1 MAEEA
6 HSASPSHC
14 APQIIKE
21 GSHVSKRILI
31 VEDDPSSLRFVSFTL
46 EQEGYEVL
54 TASNGLE
61 GLKKAREEKPDLL
74 VLDVML
80 PGLDGFEVCR
90 RLRADD
96 GMARLPVLMLSAKA
110 QEIDRTTGLKM
121 GADDY
126 LAKPAD
132 PGDIVERVA
141 NLLRGSTAG
150 V

>member
-1 MAEEA
+1 MAT
-6 HSASPSHC
+6 
-14 APQIIKE
+14 K
-21 GSHVSKRILI
+21 VLV
-31 VEDDPSSLRFVSFTL
+31 VEDDPAARRLVSFAL

-61 GLKKAREEKPDLL
+61 GLTKAQTERPEIL

-90 RLRADD
+90 RLRADTETA
-96 GMARLPVLMLSAKA
+96 GVLVLMLSAKA
-110 QEIDRTTGLKM
+110 QESDKTTGLKM

-132 PGDIVERVA
+132 PLEVAARVKTLLQQKAASPVQMSSGAGSGD
-141 NLLRGSTAG
+141 
-150 V
+150 

>member
-1 MAEEA
+1 MAA
-6 HSASPSHC
+6 
-14 APQIIKE
+14 K
-21 GSHVSKRILI
+21 VLV
-31 VEDDPSSLRFVSFTL
+31 VEDDPAARRLISFAL
-46 EQEGYEVL
+46 EQDGYEVL

-61 GLKKAREEKPDLL
+61 GLTKAQTERPEIL

-90 RLRADD
+90 RLRADTETSSV
-96 GMARLPVLMLSAKA
+96 LILMLSAKA
-110 QEIDRTTGLKM
+110 QESDKTTGLKM

-132 PGDIVERVA
+132 PLEVAARVKT
-141 NLLRGSTAG
+141 LLQQKAASP

>member
-1 MAEEA
+1 M
-6 HSASPSHC
+6 
-14 APQIIKE
+14 
-21 GSHVSKRILI
+21 GKRILV
-31 VEDDPSSLRFVSFTL
+31 VEDDPSAIRLVSFTL

-61 GLKKAREEKPDLL
+61 GLRRAREDKPDLL

-90 RLRADD
+90 RLRAD
-96 GMARLPVLMLSAKA
+96 AETAKLPVLMLSAKA
-110 QEIDRTTGLKM
+110 QEIDKTTGLKM

-132 PGDIVERVA
+132 PAEIVARVS
-141 NLLRGSTAG
+141 NLLQRNGSG
-150 V
+150 GP

>member
-1 MAEEA
+1 MAA
-6 HSASPSHC
+6 
-14 APQIIKE
+14 K
-21 GSHVSKRILI
+21 VLV
-31 VEDDPSSLRFVSFTL
+31 VEDDPAARRLISFAL
-46 EQEGYEVL
+46 EQDGYEVL

-61 GLKKAREEKPDLL
+61 GLTKAQTERPEIL

-90 RLRADD
+90 RLRADTETS
-96 GMARLPVLMLSAKA
+96 GVLVLMLSAKA
-110 QEIDRTTGLKM
+110 QESDKTTGLKM

-132 PGDIVERVA
+132 PLEVAARVKT
-141 NLLRGSTAG
+141 LLQQKAASP

>member
-1 MAEEA
+1 MAA
-6 HSASPSHC
+6 
-14 APQIIKE
+14 K
-21 GSHVSKRILI
+21 VLV
-31 VEDDPSSLRFVSFTL
+31 VEDDPAARRLISFAL
-46 EQEGYEVL
+46 EQDGYEVL

-61 GLKKAREEKPDLL
+61 GLTKAQTERPEIL

-90 RLRADD
+90 RLRADTETS
-96 GMARLPVLMLSAKA
+96 GVLILMLSAKA
-110 QEIDRTTGLKM
+110 QESDKTTGLKM

-132 PGDIVERVA
+132 PLEVAARVKT
-141 NLLRGSTAG
+141 LLQQKAASP

>member
-1 MAEEA
+1 MAA
-6 HSASPSHC
+6 
-14 APQIIKE
+14 K
-21 GSHVSKRILI
+21 VLV
-31 VEDDPSSLRFVSFTL
+31 VEDDPAARRLVSFAL
-46 EQEGYEVL
+46 EQEGYDVL

-61 GLKKAREEKPDLL
+61 GLTKAQTEKPEAL

-90 RLRADD
+90 RLRADTEMS
-96 GMARLPVLMLSAKA
+96 GVLVLMLSAKA
-110 QEIDRTTGLKM
+110 QESDKTTGLKM

-132 PGDIVERVA
+132 PLEVAARVKT
-141 NLLRGSTAG
+141 LLQRKAASP

>member
-1 MAEEA
+1 MAT
-6 HSASPSHC
+6 
-14 APQIIKE
+14 K
-21 GSHVSKRILI
+21 VLV
-31 VEDDPSSLRFVSFTL
+31 VEDDPATRRLVSFAL

-61 GLKKAREEKPDLL
+61 GLTKAQTEGPEIL

-90 RLRADD
+90 RLRSDD
-96 GMARLPVLMLSAKA
+96 QTSGVLILMLSAKA
-110 QEIDRTTGLKM
+110 QESDMTTGLKM
-121 GADDY
+121 GADGY

-132 PGDIVERVA
+132 PLEVAARVKTMLQEKA
-141 NLLRGSTAG
+141 ADP

>member
-1 MAEEA
+1 MAA
-6 HSASPSHC
+6 
-14 APQIIKE
+14 K
-21 GSHVSKRILI
+21 VLV
-31 VEDDPSSLRFVSFTL
+31 VEDDPAARRLISFAL
-46 EQEGYEVL
+46 EQDGYEVL

-61 GLKKAREEKPDLL
+61 GLTKAQTERPEIL

-90 RLRADD
+90 RLRADTETS
-96 GMARLPVLMLSAKA
+96 GVLVLMLSAKA
-110 QEIDRTTGLKM
+110 QESDKATGLKM

-132 PGDIVERVA
+132 PLEVAARVKT
-141 NLLRGSTAG
+141 LLQQKAASP

>member
-1 MAEEA
+1 MAT
-6 HSASPSHC
+6 
-14 APQIIKE
+14 K
-21 GSHVSKRILI
+21 VLV
-31 VEDDPSSLRFVSFTL
+31 VEDDPAARRLVSFAL

-61 GLKKAREEKPDLL
+61 GLTKAQTERPEIL

-90 RLRADD
+90 RLRADTEMS
-96 GMARLPVLMLSAKA
+96 GVLVLMLSAKA
-110 QEIDRTTGLKM
+110 QESDKTTGLKM

-132 PGDIVERVA
+132 PLEVAARVKT
-141 NLLRGSTAG
+141 LLQRKAASP

>member
-1 MAEEA
+1 MAA
-6 HSASPSHC
+6 
-14 APQIIKE
+14 K
-21 GSHVSKRILI
+21 VLV
-31 VEDDPSSLRFVSFTL
+31 VEDDPATRRLISFAL
-46 EQEGYEVL
+46 EQDGYEVL

-61 GLKKAREEKPDLL
+61 GLTKAQTERPEIL

-90 RLRADD
+90 RLRADTETS
-96 GMARLPVLMLSAKA
+96 GVLVLMLSAKA
-110 QEIDRTTGLKM
+110 QESDKTTGLKM

-132 PGDIVERVA
+132 PLEVAARVKT
-141 NLLRGSTAG
+141 LLQQKAASP